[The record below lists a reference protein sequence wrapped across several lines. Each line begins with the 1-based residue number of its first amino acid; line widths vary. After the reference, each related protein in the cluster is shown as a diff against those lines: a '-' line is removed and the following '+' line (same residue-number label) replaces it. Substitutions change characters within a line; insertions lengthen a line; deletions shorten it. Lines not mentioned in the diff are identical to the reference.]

1 MMRKN
6 KNTKEGICMAH
17 KYFGTIL
24 EGKRA
29 IITGANK
36 GLGLL
41 MARRFL
47 DCGAKVAILC
57 APFEEIEPAVQELRA
72 IDDNFEVLGYKPNL
86 TNEDE
91 LAEML
96 QDIIANWG
104 GVDILVNN
112 AGMYPTR
119 PFEQYPKDMFE
130 KVFDLNVTAPFVVT
144 QQVLK
149 VMKQNENGGVVLN
162 TSSMAGTAGA
172 MRNIGYTASKHAV
185 EGLTKGMARE
195 LGQYGIRVN
204 GVAPAGID
212 RTDVNGNPV
221 PLEGVSMD
229 GYNQEKMMDAI
240 QISKKFCPMGTAQLH
255 PDEYIN
261 AFIFL
266 ASDAARFISGHTI
279 EVNAAAVWPAASP
292 ASCL

>member
-1 MMRKN
+1 M
-6 KNTKEGICMAH
+6 GH

-47 DCGAKVAILC
+47 ECGAKVAVLC
-57 APFEEIEPAVQELRA
+57 APFEEIEPAVKELQE
-72 IDDNFEVLGYKPNL
+72 IDANFEVLGYNPTL
-86 TNEDE
+86 TSETE
-91 LAEML
+91 LTAML
-96 QDIIANWG
+96 DDIVAKWG

-112 AGMYPTR
+112 AGLYPTYA
-119 PFEQYPKDMFE
+119 FEEYPVDVFE
-130 KVFDLNVTAPFVVT
+130 DVFAVNATGTFFIS

-149 VMKQNENGGVVLN
+149 VMKNNADGGAIVN

-172 MRNIGYTASKHAV
+172 MRNIGYTASKSAV
-185 EGLTKGMARE
+185 QGLTKGMARE
-195 LGQYGIRVN
+195 LGKYGIRVN
-204 GVAPAGID
+204 GVAPIGIM
-212 RTDVNGNPV
+212 RTDVNGDEIPMPAESV
-221 PLEGVSMD
+221 V
-229 GYNQEKMMDAI
+229 GYDQEKMATAYQTAI
-240 QISKKFCPMGTAQLH
+240 KFAPMGRFNLH

-266 ASDAARFISGHTI
+266 ASDAAKFISGHTI
-279 EVNAAAVWPAASP
+279 EVSAACVWPAASP

>member
-1 MMRKN
+1 M
-6 KNTKEGICMAH
+6 GH

-29 IITGANK
+29 VITGANK

-47 DCGAKVAILC
+47 ECGAKVAILC
-57 APFEEIEPAVQELRA
+57 APFEEIEPAVKELQA
-72 IDDNFEVLGYKPNL
+72 IDSSFEVLGYKPTL
-86 TNEDE
+86 TSEEELTLMLEDIV
-91 LAEML
+91 AK
-96 QDIIANWG
+96 WG

-112 AGMYPTR
+112 AGLYPTR
-119 PFEQYPKDMFE
+119 EFEEYPKEMFE
-130 KVFDLNVTAPFVVT
+130 NVFNVNVTGPFVVT
-144 QQVLK
+144 QQIVK
-149 VMKQNENGGVVLN
+149 VMKNNENGGVVLN

-185 EGLTKGMARE
+185 QGLTLGLSRE
-195 LGQYGIRVN
+195 LGKYNIRVN
-204 GVAPAGID
+204 GVAPAGIE
-212 RTDVNGNPV
+212 RTDVNGDEIPMSAESLV
-221 PLEGVSMD
+221 
-229 GYNQEKMMDAI
+229 GYNQEKMAVAYQNAI
-240 QISKKFCPMGTAQLH
+240 KFAPMGKFQLH

-279 EVNAAAVWPAASP
+279 EVNAACVWPAASP